1 MSTRFLNKEVIGGLG
16 RRSFKGVAAARVGG
30 KKVVTTLLRHLA
42 VKGSRGRRQKL
53 EVDVGSRDGF

>member
-1 MSTRFLNKEVIGGLG
+1 M
-16 RRSFKGVAAARVGG
+16 AAGRVGG
-30 KKVVTTLLRHLA
+30 EKVVTTLLRHLA